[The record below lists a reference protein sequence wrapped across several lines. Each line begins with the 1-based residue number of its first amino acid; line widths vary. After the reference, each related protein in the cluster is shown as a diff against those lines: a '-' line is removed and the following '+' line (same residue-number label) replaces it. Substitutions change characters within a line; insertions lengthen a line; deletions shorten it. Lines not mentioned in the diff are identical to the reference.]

1 MMVTSQL
8 YNTTELTEVIGSGG
22 IDNILKDLYIDKSQ
36 LEYQRKRYI
45 NALNCFTQLYGE
57 GEVSVFSAPG
67 RSEIGG
73 NHTDHQNGKV
83 LAASVNLDIIA
94 VVRPVN
100 SKDSVLEEGGLSG
113 HSGVNAGIIRIVSDD
128 YPMLEV
134 SLSDTDINKDEYS
147 TTKALVKGVIAGFKK
162 KGFKTGAFD
171 AFITSDV
178 PMGAGLS
185 SSAAFETLIGTIQS
199 HIYNAGKVSAED
211 IAVIGQ
217 MAENEYFGKP
227 CGLMDQMACSVGN
240 MVYIDFNNKENQLD
254 VGIKKFGYSL
264 CITDT
269 KGSHKDLTD
278 DYADIRREMN
288 AVAGYFGQEVLRGIT
303 LKDILDNFKELQ
315 EKFGDRC
322 ILRAV
327 HFIEED
333 ERVENEVNALISG
346 NIDEFL
352 RLVSKSGDSSYKY
365 LQNIYSTKDTANQ
378 GVSLGLMMSEI
389 FLGDNGACRVHGG
402 GFAGTILAIVKDTAI
417 DEYRRNMDKIF
428 GDGASMILQIRHC
441 GGVRII

>member
-1 MMVTSQL
+1 MISSD
-8 YNTTELTEVIGSGG
+8 IISSGG
-22 IDNILKDLYIDKSQ
+22 IDNILNDLYIDESQ

-45 NALNCFTQLYGE
+45 NALNRFTQLYGE
-57 GEVSVFSAPG
+57 GDVLIFSAPG

-83 LAASVNLDIIA
+83 LAASINLDIIA

-100 SKDSVLEEGGLSG
+100 SKESVSEEGSLSG

-199 HIYNAGKVSAED
+199 HIYNAGKISAED

-240 MVYIDFNNKENQLD
+240 MVYIDFNNKENPVVNKLD
-254 VGIKKFGYSL
+254 VDIKKFGYSL

-269 KGSHKDLTD
+269 KGSHKDLT
-278 DYADIRREMN
+278 
-288 AVAGYFGQEVLRGIT
+288 

-315 EKFGDRC
+315 EKFGDRS

-327 HFIEED
+327 HFIEEN

-402 GFAGTILAIVKDTAI
+402 GFAGTILAIVKDNAV

>member
-1 MMVTSQL
+1 MISSD
-8 YNTTELTEVIGSGG
+8 IISSGG
-22 IDNILKDLYIDKSQ
+22 IDNILKDLYIDESQ

-45 NALNCFTQLYGE
+45 NALNRFTQLYGE
-57 GEVSVFSAPG
+57 GDVLIFSAPG

-83 LAASVNLDIIA
+83 LAAIIA

-100 SKDSVLEEGGLSG
+100 SKESVSEEGSLSG

-199 HIYNAGKVSAED
+199 HIYNAGKISAED

-240 MVYIDFNNKENQLD
+240 MVYIDFNNKENPVVNKLD
-254 VGIKKFGYSL
+254 VDIKKFGYSL

-288 AVAGYFGQEVLRGIT
+288 AVASYFGQEVLRGIT

-315 EKFGDRC
+315 EKFGDRS

-327 HFIEED
+327 HFIEEN

>member
-1 MMVTSQL
+1 M
-8 YNTTELTEVIGSGG
+8 
-22 IDNILKDLYIDKSQ
+22 
-36 LEYQRKRYI
+36 
-45 NALNCFTQLYGE
+45 
-57 GEVSVFSAPG
+57 
-67 RSEIGG
+67 
-73 NHTDHQNGKV
+73 
-83 LAASVNLDIIA
+83 
-94 VVRPVN
+94 
-100 SKDSVLEEGGLSG
+100 
-113 HSGVNAGIIRIVSDD
+113 
-128 YPMLEV
+128 
-134 SLSDTDINKDEYS
+134 
-147 TTKALVKGVIAGFKK
+147 IAGFKK
-162 KGFKTGAFD
+162 NGFKTGAFD

-240 MVYIDFNNKENQLD
+240 MVYIDFNNKENPVVNKLAVD
-254 VGIKKFGYSL
+254 IKKFGYSL

-278 DYADIRREMN
+278 DYADIRQEMN

-327 HFIEED
+327 HFIEEND
-333 ERVENEVNALISG
+333 RVENEVNALTSG

-389 FLGDNGACRVHGG
+389 FLGDNGAYSNSVYSNGSYSNGAYSNGVCRVHGG
-402 GFAGTILAIVKDTAI
+402 GFAGTILAIVKDNAV
-417 DEYRRNMDKIF
+417 DEYRRNMDRIF

>member
-1 MMVTSQL
+1 MISSD
-8 YNTTELTEVIGSGG
+8 IISSGG
-22 IDNILKDLYIDKSQ
+22 IDNILKDLYIDESQ

-45 NALNCFTQLYGE
+45 NALNRFTQLYGE
-57 GEVSVFSAPG
+57 GDVLIFSAPG

-83 LAASVNLDIIA
+83 LAASINLDIIA

-100 SKDSVLEEGGLSG
+100 SKESVSEEGSLSG

-199 HIYNAGKVSAED
+199 HIYNAGKISAED

-240 MVYIDFNNKENQLD
+240 MVYIDFNNKENPVVNKLD
-254 VGIKKFGYSL
+254 VDIKKFGYSL

-278 DYADIRREMN
+278 IRREMN
-288 AVAGYFGQEVLRGIT
+288 AVASYFGQEVLRGIT

-315 EKFGDRC
+315 EKFGDRS

-327 HFIEED
+327 HFIEEN

-389 FLGDNGACRVHGG
+389 FLGDNGECRVHGG

>member
-1 MMVTSQL
+1 MISSD
-8 YNTTELTEVIGSGG
+8 IISSGG
-22 IDNILKDLYIDKSQ
+22 IDNILKDLYIDESQ

-45 NALNCFTQLYGE
+45 NALNRFTQLYGE
-57 GEVSVFSAPG
+57 GDVLIFSAPG

-83 LAASVNLDIIA
+83 LAASINLDIIA

-100 SKDSVLEEGGLSG
+100 SKESVSEEGSLSG

-199 HIYNAGKVSAED
+199 HIYNAGKISAED
-211 IAVIGQ
+211 IAVIG
-217 MAENEYFGKP
+217 
-227 CGLMDQMACSVGN
+227 QMACSVGN
-240 MVYIDFNNKENQLD
+240 MVYIDFNNKENPVVNKLD
-254 VGIKKFGYSL
+254 VDIKKFGYSL

-288 AVAGYFGQEVLRGIT
+288 AVASYFGQEVLRGIT

-315 EKFGDRC
+315 EKFGDRS

-327 HFIEED
+327 HFIEEN

-389 FLGDNGACRVHGG
+389 FLGDNGECRVHGG

>member
-1 MMVTSQL
+1 MISSD
-8 YNTTELTEVIGSGG
+8 IISSGG
-22 IDNILKDLYIDKSQ
+22 IDNILKDLYIDESQ

-45 NALNCFTQLYGE
+45 NALNRFTQLYGE
-57 GEVSVFSAPG
+57 GDVFIFSAPG

-100 SKDSVLEEGGLSG
+100 SKESVSEEGSLSG

-199 HIYNAGKVSAED
+199 HIYNAGKISAED

-240 MVYIDFNNKENQLD
+240 MVYIDFNNKENP
-254 VGIKKFGYSL
+254 VVNKFGYSL

-288 AVAGYFGQEVLRGIT
+288 AVASYFGQEVLRGIT

-315 EKFGDRC
+315 EKFGDRS

-327 HFIEED
+327 HFIEEN

-389 FLGDNGACRVHGG
+389 FLGDNGECRVHGG